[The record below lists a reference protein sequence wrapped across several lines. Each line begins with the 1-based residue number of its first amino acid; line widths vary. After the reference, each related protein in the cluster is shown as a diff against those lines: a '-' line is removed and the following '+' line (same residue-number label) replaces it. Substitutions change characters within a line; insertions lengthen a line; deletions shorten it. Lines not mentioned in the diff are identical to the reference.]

1 LIIERIRLEPG
12 WSSETAR
19 ELARAVRAGDRAL
32 ADILFRHAETSVPAL
47 PQEDQAFIVHGPRQ
61 INQACE
67 PDIGGMAVDN
77 SEPEIR
83 ARRLR
88 ELMAEDR

>member
-19 ELARAVRAGDRAL
+19 ELAQAVRAGDRAL
-32 ADILFRHAETSVPAL
+32 ADILFRHAETIVPAL
-47 PQEDQAFIVHGPRQ
+47 PQEDQAFVVHGLRQ
-61 INQACE
+61 INQAGE
-67 PDIGGMAVDN
+67 PNIAGMAADN